1 MFKSTAN
8 NTQQEDNTM
17 RAATPS
23 YLVNKTHL
31 KQKALTLR
39 IPQDVHDGLN
49 AVRERASRAGFVF
62 DIQAV
67 VVDALERAVA
77 KVSGELAAVE
87 EGEGSSATAEL
98 GAAARGRKRKPNP
111 AEEVKIAGFVLEN
124 AK

>member
-1 MFKSTAN
+1 
-8 NTQQEDNTM
+8 M

-77 KVSGELAAVE
+77 KVASELAAA
-87 EGEGSSATAEL
+87 EGGESSSSTPEQEAPATKRA
-98 GAAARGRKRKPNP
+98 RKPAQ

>member
-17 RAATPS
+17 RAAPPS

-77 KVSGELAAVE
+77 KVSGELATVE
-87 EGEGSSATAEL
+87 EGEGSSARPEP
-98 GAAARGRKRKPNP
+98 GAAARGRKRKPSP
-111 AEEVKIAGFVLEN
+111 AEEVKITGFVLEN